1 VGLDLSVCVGH
12 STTPETGST
21 VKPETIKIHY
31 FARCR
36 LLAGCSEET
45 FEMKS
50 PCSVDEV
57 RDLIISR
64 HPNLR
69 AMLNITRIALNCEFT
84 DGSEMIKAG
93 DEIALI
99 PPVSGG
105 APTPRVKITDS
116 ALSLHEAADMLGPIA
131 PAEGALGTF
140 VGVVRK
146 NSLGK
151 EVEYLVY
158 EAYDDMAL
166 KKMTQII
173 EEAHSK
179 WEITRAA
186 IVHRKGRLEIGDV
199 AVSIAVAAPHR
210 APALEACRYIIERL
224 KEDVPIWKMEQ
235 GVDGTSWWGKGP

>member
-1 VGLDLSVCVGH
+1 
-12 STTPETGST
+12 
-21 VKPETIKIHY
+21 
-31 FARCR
+31 
-36 LLAGCSEET
+36 
-45 FEMKS
+45 
-50 PCSVDEV
+50 
-57 RDLIISR
+57 
-64 HPNLR
+64 
-69 AMLNITRIALNCEFT
+69 MLNITRIALNCEFT
-84 DGSEMIKAG
+84 DGSETVKSG

-105 APTPRVKITDS
+105 APIPRVKITDS
-116 ALSLHEAADMLGPIA
+116 LISLHEAVDMLGPIA
-131 PAEGALGTF
+131 ASEGALGTF
-140 VGVVRK
+140 VGIVRK

-166 KKMTQII
+166 KKMAEII
-173 EEAHSK
+173 DEAHSK
-179 WEITRAA
+179 WDITRAA

-210 APALEACRYIIERL
+210 APALEACRHIIERL